1 MHIYLNGADGITGN
15 YVVKHICLQI

>member
-1 MHIYLNGADGITGN
+1 MHIYLNGADGITDN